1 MVNPKIIRQLL
12 KICSIGILLLY
23 GISDLS
29 ATHNRAGEIIY
40 EQTGPLTIRA
50 TIKTYTKASS
60 TGADRDSLE
69 LFWGDGSSNVLQRS
83 NGGGD
88 GVSIPGTDIKLNCYV
103 GEHTYAS
110 RATYTLS
117 FNDPN
122 RVAGILNVNYPNSVD
137 IPFYLETTF
146 TLLNTQFQGLNNSV
160 VLLEA
165 PLDYACRDKTF
176 IHNPNAF
183 DIDGDSIGYE
193 LVVPMSEVDLPVP
206 NYAFPNEI
214 IQGINNQI
222 FLDPLTGDFIW
233 NSPQAVGE
241 YNIAIKI
248 SEFRNGQLIS
258 SLIRDMQIFVDDCDD
273 NPPIVESE
281 TELCVEA
288 GTLVDI
294 PIFIDDID
302 IDDQV
307 KISGSGGPFLISGP
321 NAILNGP
328 EDFEDVAYN
337 ANLTWQTVCDHA
349 REQYYQVV
357 IRAEDLVGLVNI
369 HTIRIKVI
377 APPPQDLTVEFD
389 QNRNIL
395 SWEHPYRCDDEFSDN
410 FLGFSIW
417 RRAGSNPFVLD
428 TCDHGMDGRGYNR
441 IEFLTNDLDQDR
453 YTYSDDEAG
462 DQQVFC
468 YRVTAVFARLN
479 ANQNPVN
486 SVESKPSEE
495 VCILSNRNRPF
506 MTMNDVISTDRS
518 SGEINIAWLMPNAVE
533 YDTTENPG
541 PYTVEII
548 QTNPPLGNPISSTT
562 YETFAEIPELDT
574 LTLTSLNTEDTQYHY
589 QVDLIDGNENR
600 SNATPASSIYLSTVA
615 TDMEAQLSWSSTV
628 PWNNINYQVYRS
640 IDGVTFLL
648 LDETTSTTYSDQ
660 DLDNGIEYCYY
671 IRSIGTYSVAPFPD
685 PIINNSQESC
695 VRPTDNEPPC
705 PLPLEAIGICQQLDE
720 GALLDEVY
728 NQLTWSNNLI
738 ECPQNAD
745 ISSYNIFFGF
755 GPEVDFEL
763 IDEVETPILSYEDPR
778 MNIVGGCYYITA
790 VDSVGNQSLPSDT
803 LCLSRCSIFEL
814 PNTFTPNADGAND
827 LFVPR
832 NNLFVDEVDFRV
844 FNKWGNLIYQTNDPQ
859 LNWDGKNMN
868 NNDVDD
874 GTYYYTCEIFQAND
888 LGVNES
894 TDILSGYIEVIR

>member
-1 MVNPKIIRQLL
+1 MNSKIISQLIQL
-12 KICSIGILLLY
+12 GAICIMMMY
-23 GISDLS
+23 GIADIS

-40 EQTGPLTIRA
+40 EQTGPLTIKA

-69 LFWGDGSSNVLQRS
+69 LFWGDGLSNVLQRS
-83 NGGGD
+83 NGD
-88 GVSIPGTDIKLNCYV
+88 GVTIPGTDIKLNCYE

-122 RVAGILNVNYPNSVD
+122 RVSGILNVNYPNSVD

-165 PLDYACRDKTF
+165 PLDFACRNKTF

-193 LVVPMSEVDLPVP
+193 LVIPMSAENLPVP

-222 FLDPLTGDFIW
+222 FLDPLTGDFVW

-273 NPPIVESE
+273 NPPTVDSE
-281 TELCVEA
+281 LEICVEA

-294 PIFIDDID
+294 PLIIDDID
-302 IDDQV
+302 PDDQV
-307 KISGSGGPFLISGP
+307 KITGTGGPFLIDGP
-321 NAILNGP
+321 NAMLNGP
-328 EDFEDVAYN
+328 ADFESIPYN
-337 ANLTWQTVCDHA
+337 ASLTWQTVCDHA

-377 APPPQDLTVEFD
+377 APAPQDLTVEFS
-389 QNRNIL
+389 QNSNVL
-395 SWEHPYRCDDEFSDN
+395 SWQHPYSCDDEFSGN
-410 FLGFSIW
+410 FLGFSVW
-417 RRAGSNPFVLD
+417 RRAGSNPFELD
-428 TCDHGMDGRGYNR
+428 ECDQGMEGRGYNR
-441 IEFLTNDLDQDR
+441 IEFLTNDLNQDR
-453 YTYSDDEAG
+453 YTYADNEAG
-462 DQQVFC
+462 SEQVFC

-486 SVESKPSEE
+486 SVESQPSEE
-495 VCILSNRNRPF
+495 VCILSNRIRPF
-506 MTMNDVISTDRS
+506 MTMNDVISTDQS
-518 SGEINIAWLMPNAVE
+518 NGDINIAWLMPNAEE
-533 YDTTENPG
+533 YDTVENTG
-541 PYTVEII
+541 PYTVEIF
-548 QTNPPLGNPISSTT
+548 QTMPTQANPISSTT
-562 YETFAEIPELDT
+562 YNSFVEIPVLDT
-574 LTLTSLNTEDTQYHY
+574 LMLSNLNTANTQHHY
-589 QVDLIDGNENR
+589 QVDLINGNTDRNSAE
-600 SNATPASSIYLSTVA
+600 SASSIFLSTIA
-615 TDMEAQLSWSSTV
+615 TDMEAQLSWSSSV
-628 PWNNINYQVYRS
+628 PWENINYMVYRS
-640 IDGVTFLL
+640 INGGVFELIS
-648 LDETTSTTYSDQ
+648 ETSSTTYVDL
-660 DLDNGIEYCYY
+660 DLDNGIEYCYF
-671 IRSIGTYSVAPFPD
+671 IRSIGTYSVEPFPD
-685 PIINNSQESC
+685 PIINNSQEAC
-695 VRPTDNEPPC
+695 LTPIDNAAPC

-720 GALLDEVY
+720 GAVLDEVF
-728 NQLTWSNNLI
+728 NQLMWSNNLI
-738 ECPQNAD
+738 DCPENSD
-745 ISSYNIFFGF
+745 IAGYNIYFGI
-755 GPEVDFEL
+755 GLEADFDL
-763 IDEVETPILSYEDPR
+763 IDEVEIPLVNYEDPR
-778 MNIVGGCYYITA
+778 SNIVGGCYYITA

-814 PNTFTPNADGAND
+814 PNTVTPNADGAND
-827 LFVPR
+827 LFIPR
-832 NNLFVDEVDFRV
+832 SNLFVDEVDFRV
-844 FNKWGNLIYQTNDPQ
+844 FNKWGNLIYRTSDPE

-874 GTYYYTCEIFQAND
+874 GTYYYTCEIFQANE

-894 TDILSGYIEVIR
+894 VDILSGYIEVIR